1 MIIII
6 PIFIPIFMQFH
17 IIKLI
22 LYFIISMYS
31 HKRIN
36 TNNTNNIYVTYVMSA
51 EGGYIQSI
59 YESTSSETSET
70 SNSSDSSD
78 SDDDTLQQLYE
89 YFLPNE
95 EEREQM
101 IDDTLDMLE
110 EVIEDIVLQY
120 KNPDFTIHHIVDSHL
135 CVLFEH
141 ITGSEICDTFI
152 SYHIDNYINDLANDI
167 IHRFYT
173 EIAPPRSY
181 ETTFIRKLPNE
192 DKIRRKL
199 EYLTHLPQP
208 EQRTPEWYAYRHT
221 LITASAASKA
231 FGTPSSVNQ
240 LIYEKCEEF
249 NPATRQNQFVN
260 TNSPLHWGQKY
271 EPITAA
277 LYEKRNNTRIAD
289 FGCIQHPKYPFL
301 GASPDG
307 INNDPIS
314 PLYGRMLEI
323 KNIVNR
329 EITGIPKEEYWVQMQ
344 LQMEVCN
351 LNECD
356 FLETRIK
363 EYEDEAAFFEDSPEI
378 DDITQ
383 INSYTHT
390 ASGNEKGIILWFQH
404 PSISAPLYEYAPIGA
419 TKEEFEEWEEKTFEK
434 HALKGSIWNKN
445 IYWHL
450 DQYSCVLVLRNK
462 RWFSKAIE
470 VLANVWSTIEAEKV
484 SGFQHRAPKKR
495 SATTGDAKALLL
507 ANESAAALKALM
519 LSMETF
525 DVEHEDVVCGDSNNI
540 VENDHNSLIEDPSST
555 ISIPVINDK
564 CQNILQETTTTTTP
578 CIPIK
583 IESLEINL
591 DIVKNLPLTKPKK
604 VEILYETNQD
614 SAA

>member
-1 MIIII
+1 MI
-6 PIFIPIFMQFH
+6 
-17 IIKLI
+17 
-22 LYFIISMYS
+22 YEDETISQDG
-31 HKRIN
+31 
-36 TNNTNNIYVTYVMSA
+36 
-51 EGGYIQSI
+51 GGYIPSL
-59 YESTSSETSET
+59 YDSTSSSSSSSSTSSSSSS
-70 SNSSDSSD
+70 SNNDVS
-78 SDDDTLQQLYE
+78 LQLYD
-89 YFLPNE
+89 YILPNE

-101 IDDTLDMLE
+101 IDETLDVIE

-120 KNPDFTIHHIVDSHL
+120 KSPDFTIHHIVDSHL

-141 ITGSEICDTFI
+141 ITGSTICDTMLQTQ
-152 SYHIDNYINDLANDI
+152 IDNYISDLANDI
-167 IHRFYT
+167 IYRFYT

-181 ETTFIRKLPNE
+181 ETTFIRKHPDH

-199 EYLTHLPQP
+199 EYLTQLPQP
-208 EQRTPEWYAYRHT
+208 EQRTTEWYAYRHN

-277 LYEKRNNTRIAD
+277 LYEKRNNTHIAD

-307 INNDPIS
+307 INDDPTS
-314 PLYGRMLEI
+314 LLYGRMLEI

-363 EYEDEAAFFEDSPEI
+363 EYEDEAAFLEDSPELVEMNP
-378 DDITQ
+378 TY
-383 INSYTHT
+383 SYTHT
-390 ASGNEKGIILWFQH
+390 SSGNEKGVILWFQH
-404 PSISAPLYEYAPIGA
+404 PSTSAPIYEYAPIGA
-419 TKEEFEEWEEKTFEK
+419 TKEEFEEWEEKTFAK
-434 HALKGSIWNKN
+434 HELKGTIWNKN

-462 RWFSKAIE
+462 LWFSKAIH
-470 VLANVWSTIEAEKV
+470 VLEHVWNTIEAEKV

-495 SATTGDAKALLL
+495 TTTTGDAKALLL
-507 ANESAAALKALM
+507 ANESAAALKALI

-525 DVEHEDVVCGDSNNI
+525 DVENEDVVCGGGGGGEGGSGSGDSSSNT
-540 VENDHNSLIEDPSST
+540 VENEHTSLIEDPSS
-555 ISIPVINDK
+555 INSIPIINDQ
-564 CQNILQETTTTTTP
+564 CPNTLPIPATATTS

-583 IESLEINL
+583 IESLEINF

-604 VEILYETNQD
+604 VEIIYETNQD
-614 SAA
+614 NDA